1 MFTELT
7 ESLQEDRIAEEV
19 ASDEILL
26 QSEDTELDHELGAVH
41 MQEQIDELAEVS
53 YGIDDEIPTVT
64 SVAESALFLVS
75 ESTDEEDELEDE
87 LADGSI
93 TSGDGGDIDDVDNE
107 DQKEK
112 VTPKEAKNIE
122 GEIDKI
128 GEELSHDGEPTE

>member
-7 ESLQEDRIAEEV
+7 ESLQEDQLA
-19 ASDEILL
+19 DEIAADEIAL
-26 QSEDTELDHELGAVH
+26 QSEDTDIDQEIGDIY
-41 MQEQIDELAEVS
+41 MQEQNEELAEVS
-53 YGIDDEIPTVT
+53 YGIDDEMPAE
-64 SVAESALFLVS
+64 SNLAEQAMFLVAESA
-75 ESTDEEDELEDE
+75 DEEDELEDE

-93 TSGDGGDIDDVDNE
+93 TSGDGGDIDEVDND